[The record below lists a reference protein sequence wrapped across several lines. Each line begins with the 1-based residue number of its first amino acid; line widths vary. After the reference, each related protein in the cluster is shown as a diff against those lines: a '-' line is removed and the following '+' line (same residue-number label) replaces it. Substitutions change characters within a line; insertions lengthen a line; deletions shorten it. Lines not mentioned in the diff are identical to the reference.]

1 MVIKGISSV
10 KRALQVDKIGEGP
23 LLGRR
28 DAELPEG
35 ICVSFLSI
43 FSTITTWNPFFYET
57 LKLSVMCS

>member
-28 DAELPEG
+28 DVELPEG

-43 FSTITTWNPFFYET
+43 FSTINNMESFF
-57 LKLSVMCS
+57 L